1 MALTGKGLASF
12 AKSKVG
18 TPYVYG
24 AKLSD
29 GPLKL
34 SKLNQLRKLYPNVI
48 TSSYYTKAKKFVG
61 KVCTDC
67 SGLISGYTGKL
78 LGSSALYS
86 NASSR
91 NKLNKNDCSKIP
103 VGAVLWKSG
112 HVGVYLGNGKVAEA
126 LGINYGTVI
135 SDVSRR
141 TFTHWLL
148 FDWMKYDSV
157 STTTKKSTTT
167 SKKNPYKEPVR
178 TLTVGCKGDDVRW
191 LQWELNQSGFK
202 CTIDG
207 QFGNETKKQLSLFK
221 AKVGLTPTITSV
233 GPKTIKALKKAS

>member
-34 SKLNQLRKLYPNVI
+34 SRLNQLKKLYPNVI

-103 VGAVLWKSG
+103 VGAV
-112 HVGVYLGNGKVAEA
+112 
-126 LGINYGTVI
+126 
-135 SDVSRR
+135 
-141 TFTHWLL
+141 
-148 FDWMKYDSV
+148 
-157 STTTKKSTTT
+157 
-167 SKKNPYKEPVR
+167 
-178 TLTVGCKGDDVRW
+178 
-191 LQWELNQSGFK
+191 
-202 CTIDG
+202 
-207 QFGNETKKQLSLFK
+207 
-221 AKVGLTPTITSV
+221 
-233 GPKTIKALKKAS
+233 

>member
-34 SKLNQLRKLYPNVI
+34 SRLNQLKKLYPNVI

-86 NASSR
+86 NASNR

-148 FDWMKYDSV
+148 FDWMKYDTV
-157 STTTKKSTTT
+157 PTTTKKSTTT
-167 SKKNPYKEPVR
+167 SKKNPYKEPTR

-191 LQWELNQSGFK
+191 LQRELDQSGFK
-202 CTIDG
+202 CKIDG
-207 QFGNETKKQLSLFK
+207 QFGSETKKQLLAFK
-221 AKVGLTPTITSV
+221 AKFGLTATNATV
-233 GPKTIKALKKAS
+233 GTKTISTLKKAS